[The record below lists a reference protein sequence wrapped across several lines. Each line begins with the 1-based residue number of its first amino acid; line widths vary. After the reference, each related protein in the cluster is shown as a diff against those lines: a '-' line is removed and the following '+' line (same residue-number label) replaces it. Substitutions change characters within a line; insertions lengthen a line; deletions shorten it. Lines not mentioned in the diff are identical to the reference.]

1 MREITVRLI
10 FPMTLFACLATP
22 AVAQQCAVRP
32 ALSNTASNVITPH
45 PSTGTPDALQRVVAS
60 GAQLHPVSP
69 FHGYQAGV
77 ASSGH
82 QILVYYTPPDHSAL
96 LSGTVIPVPYETLRQ
111 LAGDRVHDLS
121 LFRGIRGMFV
131 QNGSHFQVIYDTP
144 DHQAAVAGSL
154 WDAAGEDITRSQ
166 IKDIPGA
173 VPTIAIDTSETRTAT
188 QAAIASLHGG
198 LIGKPDAPEATM
210 LIDPQ
215 CMYSI
220 KAIHALMPAV
230 LAGRLR
236 LKIVPLSLLDYED
249 RGESTLYAKAM
260 LSFPENEM
268 GDAWIRNHLGTR
280 IDSPSAESAVQLA
293 ENGNV
298 ARQIGLKGTPTFL
311 WKTPSGSVGRYEG
324 NPPDVNEFI
333 GKLAQ

>member
-1 MREITVRLI
+1 MRLF
-10 FPMTLFACLATP
+10 FPMTLLACLATP
-22 AVAQQCAVRP
+22 AIAQQCAVRP
-32 ALSNTASNVITPH
+32 VSSNSVTGTDTPH
-45 PSTGTPDALQRVVAS
+45 PPAASPDALQRVVAS
-60 GAQLHPVSP
+60 GARLHSVAP

-77 ASSGH
+77 ASNGQ
-82 QILVYYTPPDHSAL
+82 QIFVYYTPADHGAL
-96 LSGTVIPVPYETLRQ
+96 LGGTVIPVPYDTLRQ
-111 LAGDRVHDLS
+111 LAGDRAHDLR

-144 DHQAAVAGSL
+144 DHQAAIAGSL
-154 WDAAGEDITRSQ
+154 WDAAGKDVTRSQ

-173 VPTIAIDTSETRTAT
+173 VPTIAIDTPETRTAT
-188 QAAIASLHGG
+188 QTALASLHGG
-198 LIGKPDAPEATM
+198 MIGKPDAPEATM

-220 KAIHALMPAV
+220 KAIHSLMPAV
-230 LAGRLR
+230 QAGRLR

-280 IDSPSAESAVQLA
+280 VDSPTAESAVQLA

-311 WKTPSGSVGRYEG
+311 WKTPAGSVGRYEG
-324 NPPDVNEFI
+324 NPRDVDEFI